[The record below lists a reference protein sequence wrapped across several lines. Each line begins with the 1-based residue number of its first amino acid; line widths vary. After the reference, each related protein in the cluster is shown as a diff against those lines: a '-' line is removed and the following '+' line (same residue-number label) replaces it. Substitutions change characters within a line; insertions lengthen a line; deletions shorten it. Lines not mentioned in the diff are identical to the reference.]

1 MQIKG
6 LTVMCARQWLV
17 GCALVLGS
25 SSIAVAASAEI
36 QELSSRVNVD
46 SNRDNGGGGGV
57 SINSDGIGNHVSGAS
72 SNASPSNTGNLNGEG
87 PHHSAPDSSLHQRA
101 SLSWQSLLPGSI
113 Q

>member
-6 LTVMCARQWLV
+6 LAVMCARQWLV

-25 SSIAVAASAEI
+25 SGVAVAASAEI

-57 SINSDGIGNHVSGAS
+57 SINSIGNHVSGAS
-72 SNASPSNTGNLNGEG
+72 SNVSPSNTGNLSGEG
-87 PHHSAPDSSLHQRA
+87 PHRSANDSASHQRA